1 MTSSLAGMGLLAQQ
15 QADPGLRLVS
25 DLGPSFPVIWTI
37 SLGILLGVAVIGL
50 IYCVAALTSR
60 KAGLLFEELIFDGL
74 LKPVFYVSLL
84 PAAIALLL
92 LYFAPVREVFRQVGV
107 LFSAVFVPGRWS
119 ALRTDAPDAI
129 VLVWSA
135 GFVLGIF
142 LVGLLLRLTLPK
154 VAAVA
159 YTTAKEGMAQ
169 PLFWVC
175 VGAGTFLLLVFV
187 WLPYSTFGEDIKML
201 KIQGLELL
209 APLAI
214 LLAVATASVSVAQEV
229 EGRTALTVLSKPIGR
244 RQFIIGKF
252 LGVVMPVLVM
262 FLVLGFVYLGTVSYK
277 TVYEALENGRPPAT
291 AVECRAEVVSVVP
304 ALVLRFMEAVVMAA
318 ISVAISTRLPML
330 ANFAIC
336 AVIYVVGHLAPLV
349 VQSAAGQFDI
359 VQFMGQLI
367 ATVLPVLENYDVQAG
382 ITANN
387 TVPLAYLLMAGVYC
401 LCYCTFVLMG
411 ALFLFEDRDL
421 A

>member
-1 MTSSLAGMGLLAQQ
+1 MI
-15 QADPGLRLVS
+15 S
-25 DLGPSFPVIWTI
+25 DLGASFPVIWTI
-37 SLGILLGVAVIGL
+37 SMGVLLGALVVAL
-50 IYCVAALTSR
+50 IYCVAALVSR
-60 KAGLLFEELIFDGL
+60 KAGLLLEELIFDGL
-74 LKPVFYVSLL
+74 LKPILYVSLL

-92 LYFAPVREVFRQVGV
+92 AYFAPVREVFRQ
-107 LFSAVFVPGRWS
+107 ATVFLSSIFVRSRWS
-119 ALRTDAPDAI
+119 ELPSDAPDAI
-129 VLVWSA
+129 VMFWSA
-135 GFVLGIF
+135 GFVLAIF
-142 LVGLLLRLTLPK
+142 LVALALRLALPK

-175 VGAGTFLLLVFV
+175 ISLGGFLLLYFI
-187 WLPYSTFGEDIKML
+187 WMPYSTFGEDIKML

-209 APLAI
+209 TPMAI

-244 RQFIIGKF
+244 RQFVVGKF
-252 LGVVMPVLVM
+252 LGVVIPVLVM
-262 FLVLGFVYLGTVSYK
+262 FLVLGFIYLGTVSYK
-277 TVYEALENGRPPAT
+277 TVYEALENGKPAAT
-291 AVECRAEVVSVVP
+291 PEDCRIEVVSVVP
-304 ALVLRFMEAVVMAA
+304 ALVLRFMEAAVMAA
-318 ISVAISTRLPML
+318 ISVAVSTRLPML

-336 AVIYVVGHLAPLV
+336 GAVYAVGHLAPLV

-382 ITANN
+382 ITAQQ
-387 TVPLAYLLMAGVYC
+387 TVPLAYLFMAGLYC
-401 LCYCTFVLMG
+401 LCYCTFILMG